1 MKKTLTSF
9 LVAAC
14 LFNPMVHSMEVS
26 AQGLLGHTVQI
37 LAQWNQRSLNDVFQS
52 IQEALASKEQVYTIQ
67 WGDTLSTIS
76 QATGIAIDDLMQI
89 NHISDPHY
97 ILAGDQI
104 RFNQVADTITY
115 ISKDSEKETVEL
127 DSVEG
132 KDQGRFL
139 LAQAQDFDQTSI
151 ITESVDTSSEIKPI
165 EAVET
170 TLYQQETSLEIAPT
184 APKADQ
190 TMNQPTQNMENVTT
204 THYQAVTAI
213 EPITTTEESQTSTT
227 ETSQETTVQE
237 TTIQETSLEEIT
249 TTTASASM
257 DPYAAFEQITAEK
270 GVSAEEKQLWSQ
282 LINKESGWNPTASNA
297 YSGAYGLPQALP
309 GSKMAS
315 HGADWQTNPYTQLAW
330 MYDYMIGRYGSITG
344 AWQQSQAYQWY

>member
-104 RFNQVADTITY
+104 RFNQVTDTITY

-170 TLYQQETSLEIAPT
+170 TLYQQEASLEIVPT
-184 APKADQ
+184 APKTDQ
-190 TMNQPTQNMENVTT
+190 TTNHPTQNMENVTT

-213 EPITTTEESQTSTT
+213 EPITTTEETQTSMT
-227 ETSQETTVQE
+227 ETSQETTLQE
-237 TTIQETSLEEIT
+237 TTIQETSLEEVT

>member
-52 IQEALASKEQVYTIQ
+52 IQEALASKDQVYTIQ

-76 QATGIAIDDLMQI
+76 QARGIAIDDLMQI

-104 RFNQVADTITY
+104 RFNQVTDTITY

-139 LAQAQDFDQTSI
+139 LAQAQDFDQPSI
-151 ITESVDTSSEIKPI
+151 TTESVDASSEIKPI

-170 TLYQQETSLEIAPT
+170 TLYQEETSLEIAPT
-184 APKADQ
+184 APKTDQ
-190 TMNQPTQNMENVTT
+190 AMNQPTQNMENVTT
-204 THYQAVTAI
+204 TQYQAVTGI
-213 EPITTTEESQTSTT
+213 EPITTTEEVQTSMA
-227 ETSQETTVQE
+227 ETSQETTIQE
-237 TTIQETSLEEIT
+237 TTIQETSLEEVT

-270 GVSAEEKQLWSQ
+270 GVSAEEKHLWSQ

>member
-52 IQEALASKEQVYTIQ
+52 IQEALASKDQVYTIQ

-104 RFNQVADTITY
+104 RFNQVTDTITY

-170 TLYQQETSLEIAPT
+170 TLYQEATSLEIAST

-190 TMNQPTQNMENVTT
+190 TMNQPAQNMENVTT

>member
-52 IQEALASKEQVYTIQ
+52 IQEALASK
-67 WGDTLSTIS
+67 
-76 QATGIAIDDLMQI
+76 
-89 NHISDPHY
+89 
-97 ILAGDQI
+97 
-104 RFNQVADTITY
+104 
-115 ISKDSEKETVEL
+115 
-127 DSVEG
+127 
-132 KDQGRFL
+132 DQGRFL
-139 LAQAQDFDQTSI
+139 LAQAQDFDQPSI
-151 ITESVDTSSEIKPI
+151 TTESVDASSEINPI
-165 EAVET
+165 EALET
-170 TLYQQETSLEIAPT
+170 TLYQEETSLEIAPT
-184 APKADQ
+184 APKTDQ
-190 TMNQPTQNMENVTT
+190 AMNQPTQNMENVTT
-204 THYQAVTAI
+204 TQYQAVTGI
-213 EPITTTEESQTSTT
+213 EPITTTEEAQTSMT
-227 ETSQETTVQE
+227 ETSQETTLQE
-237 TTIQETSLEEIT
+237 TTIQETSLEEVT

>member
-1 MKKTLTSF
+1 
-9 LVAAC
+9 
-14 LFNPMVHSMEVS
+14 
-26 AQGLLGHTVQI
+26 
-37 LAQWNQRSLNDVFQS
+37 
-52 IQEALASKEQVYTIQ
+52 
-67 WGDTLSTIS
+67 
-76 QATGIAIDDLMQI
+76 
-89 NHISDPHY
+89 
-97 ILAGDQI
+97 
-104 RFNQVADTITY
+104 
-115 ISKDSEKETVEL
+115 
-127 DSVEG
+127 
-132 KDQGRFL
+132 
-139 LAQAQDFDQTSI
+139 
-151 ITESVDTSSEIKPI
+151 
-165 EAVET
+165 
-170 TLYQQETSLEIAPT
+170 
-184 APKADQ
+184 
-190 TMNQPTQNMENVTT
+190 
-204 THYQAVTAI
+204 TAI
-213 EPITTTEESQTSTT
+213 EPITTTEESQTSMT
-227 ETSQETTVQE
+227 EISQETTVQE

>member
-104 RFNQVADTITY
+104 RFNQVTDTITY

-170 TLYQQETSLEIAPT
+170 TLYQQETSLEIVPT
-184 APKADQ
+184 APKTDQ
-190 TMNQPTQNMENVTT
+190 TTNHPTQNMENVTT

-213 EPITTTEESQTSTT
+213 EPITTTEETQTSMT
-227 ETSQETTVQE
+227 ETSQETTLQE
-237 TTIQETSLEEIT
+237 TTIQETSLEEVT

>member
-52 IQEALASKEQVYTIQ
+52 IQEALASKDQVYTIQ

-104 RFNQVADTITY
+104 RFNQVTDTITY

-170 TLYQQETSLEIAPT
+170 TLYQEATSLEIAPT
-184 APKADQ
+184 TPKADQ
-190 TMNQPTQNMENVTT
+190 TMNQPTQNMENVTST
-204 THYQAVTAI
+204 QYQAVTAI